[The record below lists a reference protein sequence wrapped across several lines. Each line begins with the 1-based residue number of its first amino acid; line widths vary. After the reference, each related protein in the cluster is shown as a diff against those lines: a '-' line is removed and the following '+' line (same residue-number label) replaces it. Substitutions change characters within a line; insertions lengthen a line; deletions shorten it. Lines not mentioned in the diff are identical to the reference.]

1 MSRKEP
7 MMRTQMLAY
16 CAGLALCFIGGAA
29 ARCEDGWATAI
40 PPPPNTD
47 TISAAKLAQVKP
59 GISTK
64 AQVQSLLGAPWRIL
78 QFNDCGMSM
87 PGQADE
93 TWDYR
98 GRNAKGTYRVHIEF
112 DDGNVARLVA
122 KIPDHAGGTKGTRAV
137 TAPPDMKVVMKM

>member
-1 MSRKEP
+1 
-7 MMRTQMLAY
+7 MRIQMLVY
-16 CAGLALCFIGGAA
+16 CAGLALSVLASPA
-29 ARCEDGWATAI
+29 ARCADGWATAI
-40 PPPPNTD
+40 PPPRAD

-64 AQVQSLLGAPWRIL
+64 TEVQSLLGAPWRIL

-112 DDGNVARLVA
+112 DDSNVARLVA
-122 KIPDHAGGTKGTRAV
+122 KIPDHVAGTKGTRAV
-137 TAPPDMKVVMKM
+137 TAPPNMKVAMKM

>member
-1 MSRKEP
+1 
-7 MMRTQMLAY
+7 MRIQMLGC
-16 CAGLALCFIGGAA
+16 CAGVALCFLGASA
-29 ARCEDGWATAI
+29 ARSADGWATAI
-40 PPPPNTD
+40 PPPSTD

-59 GISTK
+59 GTSTK
-64 AQVQSLLGAPWRIL
+64 AEVQSLLGAPWRIL

-112 DDGNVARLVA
+112 DDSDVARLVA
-122 KIPDHAGGTKGTRAV
+122 KIPDHVAGTKGTRAK
-137 TAPPDMKVVMKM
+137 TAPPDMKVAMKM

>member
-1 MSRKEP
+1 
-7 MMRTQMLAY
+7 MRIQMLGC
-16 CAGLALCFIGGAA
+16 CAGLAMCFLGASA
-29 ARCEDGWATAI
+29 ARSADGWATAI
-40 PPPPNTD
+40 PPPSTD

-59 GISTK
+59 GTSTK
-64 AQVQSLLGAPWRIL
+64 AEVQSLLGSPWRIL

-112 DDGNVARLVA
+112 DDSDVARLVA
-122 KIPDHAGGTKGTRAV
+122 KIPDHVAGTKGTRAK
-137 TAPPDMKVVMKM
+137 TAPPDMKVAMKM

>member
-1 MSRKEP
+1 
-7 MMRTQMLAY
+7 MRIQMLVY
-16 CAGLALCFIGGAA
+16 CAGLGLCFLSASA

-40 PPPPNTD
+40 PPPRAD
-47 TISAAKLAQVKP
+47 SISAAKLAQLKP

-64 AQVQSLLGAPWRIL
+64 TQVQSLLGAPWRIL

-112 DDGNVARLVA
+112 DDSNVARLVA
-122 KIPDHAGGTKGTRAV
+122 KIPDHVAGTKGTRAL
-137 TAPPDMKVVMKM
+137 TAPPDMKVAMKM

>member
-1 MSRKEP
+1 
-7 MMRTQMLAY
+7 MRIQMLGC
-16 CAGLALCFIGGAA
+16 CAGLALCFLGASA
-29 ARCEDGWATAI
+29 ARSADGWATAI
-40 PPPPNTD
+40 PPPSTD

-59 GISTK
+59 GTSTK
-64 AQVQSLLGAPWRIL
+64 AEVQSLLGAPWRIL

-112 DDGNVARLVA
+112 DDSDVARLVA
-122 KIPDHAGGTKGTRAV
+122 KIPDHVAGTKGTRAK
-137 TAPPDMKVVMKM
+137 TAPPDMKVAMKM

>member
-1 MSRKEP
+1 
-7 MMRTQMLAY
+7 MRIQMLVY
-16 CAGLALCFIGGAA
+16 SVGLAVCFFGASA
-29 ARCEDGWATAI
+29 ARSADGWAAAI
-40 PPPPNTD
+40 PPPSTD

-59 GISTK
+59 GTSTK
-64 AQVQSLLGAPWRIL
+64 AEVQSLLGAPWRIL

-112 DDGNVARLVA
+112 DDSDVARLVA
-122 KIPDHAGGTKGTRAV
+122 KIPDHVAGTKGTPAK
-137 TAPPDMKVVMKM
+137 TAPPDMKVAMKM

>member
-1 MSRKEP
+1 
-7 MMRTQMLAY
+7 MRIQMLFY
-16 CAGLALCFIGGAA
+16 CAGLALSVLAGPA
-29 ARCEDGWATAI
+29 ARCADGWATAI
-40 PPPPNTD
+40 PPPRAD

-59 GISTK
+59 GVSTK
-64 AQVQSLLGAPWRIL
+64 TEVQSLLGAPWRIL

-112 DDGNVARLVA
+112 DDSNVARLVA
-122 KIPDHAGGTKGTRAV
+122 KIPDHVAGTKGTRAV
-137 TAPPDMKVVMKM
+137 TAPPDMKVAMKM

>member
-1 MSRKEP
+1 
-7 MMRTQMLAY
+7 MRVQILVC
-16 CAGLALCFIGGAA
+16 CAGLALSLIGGA

-40 PPPPNTD
+40 PPPSTD
-47 TISAAKLAQVKP
+47 TISAAKLAQLKP
-59 GISTK
+59 GIATK
-64 AQVQSLLGAPWRIL
+64 TQVQSLLGAPWRIL

-98 GRNAKGTYRVHIEF
+98 GRNVRGTYRVHIEF
-112 DDGNVARLVA
+112 DDNNVARLVA

-137 TAPPDMKVVMKM
+137 TAPPDMKVAMKM